1 MNENKFLKNLNQK
14 PTSSTPIPASG
25 SPSPAPPAQPSA
37 PTGYDPIQRLVDE
50 LSRHSRAIEGL
61 NNRFDAW
68 EKRPRGASRSELDS
82 LMQAAQQ
89 GVAFELD
96 SESIAQLL
104 LPKLTAGMPT
114 LSNLKAATDEG
125 VNELRAVGLATA
137 ERIEEASRTA
147 AHRIEWASRSKANAW
162 ANRIGF
168 TSWQSALVVFGL
180 LVVIGGSVA
189 LYVQSYQQEIQT
201 MRIQDNATKEFAG
214 WIQEKYPEVWKAYLR
229 KVAP

>member
-14 PTSSTPIPASG
+14 PTSSSSTPLPAAG
-25 SPSPAPPAQPSA
+25 SPSPVPQPSA
-37 PTGYDPIQRLVDE
+37 PNGYDPVQRLVDE

-68 EKRPRGASRSELDS
+68 EKRPRGASRSELET
-82 LMQAAQQ
+82 LLQAAQQ

-96 SESIAQLL
+96 SESMAQLL
-104 LPKLTAGMPT
+104 LPHLTAGMPS

-125 VNELRAVGLATA
+125 INELRGVGLATA

-147 AHRIEWASRSKANAW
+147 ANRIEWASRSKATAW

-168 TSWQSALVVFGL
+168 TSWQSALVMLVGL
-180 LVVIGGSVA
+180 LLVGGGVG

-201 MRIQDNATKEFAG
+201 MRIQDNATKEFAS
-214 WIQEKYPEVWKAYLR
+214 WIQQKYPEVWKAYLR
-229 KVAP
+229 KVNP